1 MFVLLGKSQPRGLS
15 TGALFIGEESATPTS
30 LSSLQALPEAAVR
43 YVLAG
48 VSPVG
53 FAAAYGEDYRLFGR
67 FLTRLLNHP
76 EAFSEVSLLLPVEVM
91 KPS

>member
-1 MFVLLGKSQPRGLS
+1 
-15 TGALFIGEESATPTS
+15 
-30 LSSLQALPEAAVR
+30 
-43 YVLAG
+43 
-48 VSPVG
+48 VG